1 MNRVQEH
8 LAQANGHLAQLTVQ
22 IVRQRIIVKY
32 AVDTDQPSEMAESLL
47 HALEQSLAHS
57 RSIANWFSISW
68 KAPTEAPR
76 PVAKFRRAG
85 TWPPRL
91 RRLAGVVTQLIQRRR
106 LTLGSVEG
114 DGCPKNDTHCRC

>member
-68 KAPTEAPR
+68 KRR
-76 PVAKFRRAG
+76 PKRPDPSLNSGRPGLGHHASGGWRA
-85 TWPPRL
+85 
-91 RRLAGVVTQLIQRRR
+91 
-106 LTLGSVEG
+106 S
-114 DGCPKNDTHCRC
+114 